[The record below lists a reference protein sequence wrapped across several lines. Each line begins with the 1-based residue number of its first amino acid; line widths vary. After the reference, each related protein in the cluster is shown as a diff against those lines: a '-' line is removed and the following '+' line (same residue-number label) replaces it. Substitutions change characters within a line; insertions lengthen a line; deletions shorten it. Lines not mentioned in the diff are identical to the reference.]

1 MEKIND
7 QLELDLEACRRHL
20 DNLNMLNNQVR
31 CIVMQLVRNLEG
43 FSEEDESVRALIDR
57 KEKVGYMRSRVD
69 ETSSTMAL
77 GKLTARTESTMGS
90 RRTFRF

>member
-1 MEKIND
+1 
-7 QLELDLEACRRHL
+7 
-20 DNLNMLNNQVR
+20 
-31 CIVMQLVRNLEG
+31 MQLVRNLEG

-69 ETSSTMAL
+69 ETSSTMGAL